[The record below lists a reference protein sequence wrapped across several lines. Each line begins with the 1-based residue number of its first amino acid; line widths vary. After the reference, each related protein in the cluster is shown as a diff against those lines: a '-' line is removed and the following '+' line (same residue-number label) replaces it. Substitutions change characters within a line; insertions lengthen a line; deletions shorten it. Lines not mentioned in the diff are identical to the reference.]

1 MLGEYKASPVEHR
14 KYMACGS
21 VEVEEKDQWVLNL
34 AIGVV
39 KQAAEDYRAA
49 LRTHNEGA
57 IKALTSWF
65 RSEWGQLL
73 SFGQGG
79 AIIRGLKKEAEEYDT
94 DET

>member
-1 MLGEYKASPVEHR
+1 MLGEYQPYPVERSALGPH
-14 KYMACGS
+14 GI
-21 VEVEEKDQWVLNL
+21 VVEEKDQWVLNL

-39 KQAAEDYRAA
+39 KQAADDLRAA
-49 LRTHNEGA
+49 IRTQDEGC
-57 IKALTSWF
+57 IKALTNWF
-65 RSEWGQLL
+65 LSEWGQLL